1 MTFQQKNNAV
11 SLTSFSLLLIFFT
24 LRIAQL
30 LRNQNFNNTTVV
42 RLWIIV
48 VILSIGVTVV
58 GIMLTHAIPAIIKT
72 ARTGD
77 RDPEIDDT
85 VDERDQ
91 RIDLEGTHLT
101 YRITSIGTFVAS
113 LTFALGQPPL
123 IMFTLLLFFG
133 LVGQIAGDALRLRNY
148 QQE

>member
-1 MTFQQKNNAV
+1 MTFQQKNNTV
-11 SLTSFSLLLIFFT
+11 SLASFSLLLTFFL

-30 LRNQNFNNTTVV
+30 VRNQNFNDAAVV

-48 VILSIGVTVV
+48 AVLAVVVTVV
-58 GIMLTHAIPAIIKT
+58 GIILTHAIPAAVKT

-77 RDPEIDDT
+77 PDPEIDDT

-91 RIDLEGTHLT
+91 RIDLEGTNLT
-101 YRITSIGTFVAS
+101 YRITSIGTFIAM

-123 IMFTLLLFFG
+123 VMFSLLIFFG
-133 LVGQIAGDALRLRNY
+133 LAGQIAGDALRLKRY

>member
-11 SLTSFSLLLIFFT
+11 SLASFSVLLLYFS
-24 LRIAQL
+24 LRVAL
-30 LRNQNFNNTTVV
+30 LVRNQDFTQDNVV

-48 VILSIGVTVV
+48 VVLSIVVTVV
-58 GIMLTHAIPAIIKT
+58 GIILTHGIPAVV
-72 ARTGD
+72 ARAQTGESA
-77 RDPEIDDT
+77 PEIDDT
-85 VDERDQ
+85 IDERDQ
-91 RIDLEGTHLT
+91 RIDLEGTNLT

-123 IMFTLLLFFG
+123 VMFSLLLFFG
-133 LVGQIAGDALRLRNY
+133 LAGQIAGDALRLKRY